1 MPSFLLVMAGGA
13 IGAALRHAVSLFA
26 AHRMSAAF
34 PWGTW
39 LVNLSGG
46 LLAGLLLGFII
57 ARGGGGEAL
66 RLFVGVG
73 LLGGF
78 TTFSAFSAETAFM
91 ILNGQFGMAAAYV
104 STSVLG
110 ALALLFLGLWLSGAG
125 G

>member
-1 MPSFLLVMAGGA
+1 MQALLLVMAGGA
-13 IGAALRHAVSLFA
+13 VGAGLRYAVSLFA
-26 AHRMSAAF
+26 AHRLSAAF

-46 LLAGLLLGFII
+46 LLAGLLLGLII
-57 ARGGGGEAL
+57 VRGGQDGTL
-66 RLFVGVG
+66 RLFAGMGV
-73 LLGGF
+73 LGGF

-91 ILNGQFGMAAAYV
+91 LINGQLWLAATYV
-104 STSVLG
+104 GSSVLG

>member
-1 MPSFLLVMAGGA
+1 MRNLLLVMAGGA
-13 IGAALRHAVSLFA
+13 LGAGLRYGVSLLA

-39 LVNLSGG
+39 IANLAGG

-57 ARGGGGEAL
+57 ARGGGHDTL
-66 RLFVGVG
+66 RLFVGIG

-91 ILNGQFGMAAAYV
+91 LVNGQHGMAACYIL
-104 STSVLG
+104 SSVAG
-110 ALALLFLGLWLSGAG
+110 AIGLLFLGLWLGGAG

>member
-1 MPSFLLVMAGGA
+1 MPNLLLVMAGGA
-13 IGAALRHAVSLFA
+13 IGAALRYGVSLFA
-26 AHRMSAAF
+26 AHRMTAAF

-39 LVNLSGG
+39 LVNLAGG
-46 LLAGLLLGFII
+46 LLAGLLLGWLI
-57 ARGGGGEAL
+57 ARGGGADAA

-91 ILNGQFGMAAAYV
+91 ILNGQIGMAAVYV
-104 STSVLG
+104 GSSLFG